1 MHILYVNKFSTPL
14 CCDCVL
20 NPKIVPKG
28 RLKSGLRAINPY
40 WTESHPAASQT
51 NFSYTSKK
59 ISFCV
64 L

>member
-1 MHILYVNKFSTPL
+1 MTAGFLTAARSVN
-14 CCDCVL
+14 
-20 NPKIVPKG
+20 G

-40 WTESHPAASQT
+40 WTESPPAVSQT